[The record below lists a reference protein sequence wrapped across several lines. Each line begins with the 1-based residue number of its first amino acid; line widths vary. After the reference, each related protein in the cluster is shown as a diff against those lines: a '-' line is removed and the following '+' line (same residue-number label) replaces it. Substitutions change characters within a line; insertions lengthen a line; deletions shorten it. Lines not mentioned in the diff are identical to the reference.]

1 MSEWTLIQIG
11 NIFIM
16 INNVYIIND
25 NQLLKISLWWD
36 ISQHAALVIM

>member
-11 NIFIM
+11 NVFIM
-16 INNVYIIND
+16 INVYIINE